1 MRSHATSKL
10 SQVITKEKLTM
21 IFNVRHLDQVTIAA
35 TVAIGSLSMV
45 PSSAQAIDFGG
56 WDYANSS
63 YRNGVQGANIGG
75 NVFEFHSM
83 AVKDLGDRFIVALN
97 ANLDPN
103 GGKDGIAY
111 GDLLF
116 NFTPK
121 NLKGASDQSAL
132 FGVKFQTLNS
142 DSGVSQTG
150 IYSGVKAKA
159 VGTQNSGFSN
169 FDQRTGYLANYT
181 STATSELNN
190 LGDLQTTDAYFDGMR
205 TGNNVLLNSIKSGT
219 RVGDISMLN
228 KTQLSGL
235 GVDFGHFNA
244 TGTQTFGFSFIK
256 PKGFEGNFTSTLAF
270 ECFNDAV
277 ALTGTSKKA
286 PEPLALAGLAVVG
299 AALARKRRVAQS

>member
-1 MRSHATSKL
+1 
-10 SQVITKEKLTM
+10 M
-21 IFNVRHLDQVTIAA
+21 IFNIRHLGQVTIAA
-35 TVAIGSLSMV
+35 TVAIGSISMI
-45 PSSAQAIDFGG
+45 PSSAQAVDFGG

-63 YRNGVQGANIGG
+63 YKNGIEGASVGG
-75 NVFEFHSM
+75 NSFEFHSM

-97 ANLDPN
+97 ANLNQD

-111 GDLLF
+111 GDILF
-116 NFTPK
+116 NFGSK
-121 NLKGASDQSAL
+121 NLKGASDQSSL
-132 FGVKFQTLNS
+132 FGVKFQTVNS
-142 DSGVSQTG
+142 DSGVSQNG
-150 IYSGVKAKA
+150 VYSGVKAKA
-159 VGTQNSGFSN
+159 VGTQNNGFSN
-169 FDQRTGYLANYT
+169 FDQRASYIAQRSNLGA
-181 STATSELNN
+181 SELGNF
-190 LGDLQTTDAYFDGMR
+190 GDLQATDSYFDEMR
-205 TGNNVLLNSIKSGT
+205 TGSNVMLNSIQSGT

-286 PEPLALAGLAVVG
+286 PEPLALAGLALVG
-299 AALARKRRVAQS
+299 GALARKRRAAHS

>member
-1 MRSHATSKL
+1 
-10 SQVITKEKLTM
+10 M
-21 IFNVRHLDQVTIAA
+21 IFNIRHLGQVTIAA

-45 PSSAQAIDFGG
+45 ASSAQAIDFGG

-63 YRNGVQGANIGG
+63 YINGVQGANIGG

-150 IYSGVKAKA
+150 IYKGVKAKA
-159 VGTQNSGFSN
+159 VGTQNDGFSN
-169 FDQRTGYLANYT
+169 FDQRAGHLLQYT

-205 TGNNVLLNSIKSGT
+205 TGNNVLLNSIESGT
-219 RVGDISMLN
+219 RVGDISTLN
-228 KTQLSGL
+228 KAQLTSM
-235 GVDFGHFNA
+235 GVNFGHFNA
-244 TGTQTFGFSFIK
+244 TGTQTFGFSFLK
-256 PKGFEGNFTSTLAF
+256 PEGFEGNFTSTLAI
-270 ECFNDAV
+270 ECFNDVV
-277 ALTGTSKKA
+277 ALAGTSKKA
-286 PEPLALAGLAVVG
+286 PEPLALAGIAVVG